1 MIERIVKTNAVDKRE
16 LYFNALAGLIG
27 GAIGWLPV
35 EIASHGHS
43 LTEIQSNWTLLAGLV
58 SMALA
63 AGMIGGMIMAAE
75 DQRLEWT
82 RSTGLRFLRGFLV
95 CFVIALPGTHYSNEL
110 FNAIL
115 SSGGWS
121 TAQAGSWVSLHI
133 ARILGWTLMGLS
145 VGVGVGIATFSAR
158 NVLKG
163 AIGGLLGGFVGGLF
177 FDPIGSLSQSG
188 LLSRLIGF
196 AVIGLAI
203 GFFIGLV
210 QQLTKMAWLAVEA
223 GRLKGR
229 QFRLEGSTIGVG
241 RAEENAVGLF
251 GDPAVQPRHALIE
264 HRNDSYSI
272 RNMAVQAGTF
282 VNGSR
287 IETAALHEGD
297 RIQIGGYQLSFHV
310 RTEARGDRSAPPPAP
325 LVSKPAAIVSPPPAD
340 AGAPYLAGIN
350 GEHLALDKAIIRI
363 GRALDND
370 IVLQDASVSRHHAE
384 IERRDGACLMR
395 DLGSQNGTWVAEK
408 RVTEIRL
415 NPGDY
420 LRIGDAAFTFHG

>member
-1 MIERIVKTNAVDKRE
+1 MEHGTCRIVE
-16 LYFNALAGLIG
+16 MSLY
-27 GAIGWLPV
+27 
-35 EIASHGHS
+35 
-43 LTEIQSNWTLLAGLV
+43 
-58 SMALA
+58 
-63 AGMIGGMIMAAE
+63 
-75 DQRLEWT
+75 
-82 RSTGLRFLRGFLV
+82 
-95 CFVIALPGTHYSNEL
+95 
-110 FNAIL
+110 
-115 SSGGWS
+115 
-121 TAQAGSWVSLHI
+121 I
-133 ARILGWTLMGLS
+133 ARIVGWTLMGLS
-145 VGVGVGIATFSAR
+145 VGVGVGIATFSSR
-158 NVLKG
+158 NVFKG
-163 AIGGLLGGFVGGLF
+163 AIGGLLGGFIGGLF
-177 FDPIGSLSQSG
+177 FDPIGSLSHSG

-229 QFRLEGSTIGVG
+229 QFRLEGVTIGVG
-241 RAEENAVGLF
+241 RAEENPIGLF

-264 HRNDSYSI
+264 RRNDTYAI

-282 VNGSR
+282 VNGNR

-310 RTEARGDRSAPPPAP
+310 RTEGRGDQSAPPPPPVMSRSAT
-325 LVSKPAAIVSPPPAD
+325 IVSPPLAD
-340 AGAPYLAGIN
+340 GGAPYLAGTN
-350 GEHLALDKAIIRI
+350 GERLALEKALTRI

-395 DLGSQNGTWVAEK
+395 DLGSQNGTWVAEN
-408 RVTEIRL
+408 RVTEVRL
-415 NPGDY
+415 NPGDH

>member
-1 MIERIVKTNAVDKRE
+1 MQTSAVDKRE
-16 LYFNALAGLIG
+16 LYFNAMAGLIG

-35 EIASHGHS
+35 EVASHGHS
-43 LTEIQSNWTLLAGLV
+43 LIEVQSEWSLIAGLV

-75 DQRLEWT
+75 AQQFEWT
-82 RSTGLRFLRGFLV
+82 AGSGMRFLRGFLV
-95 CFVIALPGTHYSNEL
+95 CFVVALPGTHYSNQL

-115 SSGGWS
+115 TAGGWS
-121 TAQAGSWVSLHI
+121 MAHAGSWLSLHV
-133 ARILGWTLMGLS
+133 ARILGWAMMGLS
-145 VGVGVGIATFSAR
+145 VGIGVGIATFSAR

-163 AIGGLLGGFVGGLF
+163 AIGGVIGGLVGGLF
-177 FDPIGSLSQSG
+177 FDPVGSLSQSG

-210 QQLTKMAWLAVEA
+210 QQLTKTAWLAVEA

-229 QFRLEGSTIGVG
+229 QFRLDGATTGVG
-241 RAEENAVGLF
+241 RAEENPVGLF
-251 GDPAVQPRHALIE
+251 GDSSVQPRHALIE
-264 HRNDSYSI
+264 HRGESYSI

-287 IETAALHEGD
+287 IETASLHEGD
-297 RIQIGGYQLSFHV
+297 KIQIGGYQLSFHV
-310 RTEARGDRSAPPPAP
+310 RTEPGGGRISAPPRPIESRPLAAAP
-325 LVSKPAAIVSPPPAD
+325 LPMAS
-340 AGAPYLAGIN
+340 AGGGPPYLARLN
-350 GEHLALDKAIIRI
+350 GERLALDKPVTRI

-384 IERRDGACLMR
+384 IERQDGVCLMR
-395 DLGSQNGTWVAEK
+395 DLGSQNGTWVAEN
-408 RVTEIRL
+408 RITEIRL
-415 NPGDY
+415 SAGDH